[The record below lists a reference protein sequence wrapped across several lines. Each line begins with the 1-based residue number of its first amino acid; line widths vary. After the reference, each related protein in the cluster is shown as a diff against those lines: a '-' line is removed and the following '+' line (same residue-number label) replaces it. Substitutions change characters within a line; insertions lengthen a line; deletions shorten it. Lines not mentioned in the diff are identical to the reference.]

1 MRVDARG
8 CWPRVLTG
16 RPRRFSARPPQHEE
30 FDRVRI
36 STATDRPEDG
46 KIEVDLE
53 ATAEELTSL
62 YQALGRTDA
71 ELAASDDSNPEPGA
85 LFLTAIEISR
95 LPGSLLRISVDR
107 DRRVLQIV
115 GGERETRSF
124 AANVL
129 DIATETPVGTRQHFK
144 WFRDHFYL
152 APDTASLTVSLM
164 AGTSSSA

>member
-1 MRVDARG
+1 M
-8 CWPRVLTG
+8 
-16 RPRRFSARPPQHEE
+16 
-30 FDRVRI
+30 RI

-46 KIEVDLE
+46 TTEVALE
-53 ATAEELTSL
+53 ATADELTSL
-62 YQALGRTDA
+62 YRALGTTSA
-71 ELAASDDSNPEPGA
+71 ELAASGDEPGA
-85 LFLTAIEISR
+85 PGALVLGGIEIR
-95 LPGSLLRISVDR
+95 RVPGSLLRISVDP

-129 DIATETPVGTRQHFK
+129 DIATETPVGTRQRFT

-164 AGTSSSA
+164 APSEA